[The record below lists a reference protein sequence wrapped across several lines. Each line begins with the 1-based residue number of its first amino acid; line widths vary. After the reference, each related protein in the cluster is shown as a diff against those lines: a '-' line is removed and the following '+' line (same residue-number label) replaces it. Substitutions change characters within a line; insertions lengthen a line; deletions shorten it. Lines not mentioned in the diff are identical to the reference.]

1 MKANSFLLV
10 LLAAL
15 CIGCA
20 GSSNPMVGNWIADT
34 TKPPMK
40 DMPEAIRPKVNV
52 QFKDDGSF
60 TFTVKRGEQSDEI
73 AGKYKLEG
81 DKVTMTPVVENGKA
95 TKEKPITVT
104 LDKEKRSFQMP
115 DGAGTIV
122 KQ

>member
-1 MKANSFLLV
+1 MKSPSFLV
-10 LLAAL
+10 ILLAAL

-20 GSSNPMVGNWIADT
+20 GSSNPMVGNWVVDT

-40 DMPEAIRPKVNV
+40 DMPEAMRPKVNV
-52 QFKDDGSF
+52 QFKDDDSF
-60 TFTVKRGEQSDEI
+60 TFTVKRGGESDEI

-81 DKVTMTPVVENGKA
+81 DKLTLTPVVENGKP

-104 LDKEKRSFQMP
+104 LDKDKRSFQMP